1 MLQLIR
7 NDRVMLLNNLLEELL
22 EKWKGGHINLFH
34 ACLCFHHIKSYLSKC
49 GNRKDFFVNDISD
62 VTLRKLLNLLQGESG
77 NHSDNRDGAHN
88 RYLYVA
94 FLTFIFNLECGLLRR
109 GKEFTQY
116 VEETYERECTGNQR
130 NRSKQE
136 GKKKNP
142 PEEENSGRNER
153 SGKSKRSDG
162 NAAEK
167 EKGESSDPVE
177 GEEERKTE
185 ITELHTQ
192 YRNVFEKIDMLV
204 KSAMDSEGKGGK
216 CEKGIDISVIHSEDD
231 EFASYRMCG
240 LYSAIKFV
248 YLLSQC
254 CPKIGK
260 QYVKY
265 VKIALHYIMNT
276 ELCTLTKNGYITHL
290 ANKTLLMIVHTHH
303 FIIKEYEKEF
313 FNFMYMQL
321 GKRKEDNVIDT
332 IEQVIVTYLKKKQCI
347 NINDEV
353 YENIMHYANDNIN
366 LFLKYEK
373 KEYLFFFFNSI
384 HVLKYI
390 MNSPLSNSN
399 DNVYLTKSV
408 NFVNIKLNLSGII
421 SNIYRLLEYM
431 ANATKNFLT
440 NKKMDI
446 YIKGDDYIHCK
457 DETNSQYNNEN
468 ILDSITSMEKKNR
481 TYINSSIW
489 KNNSSV
495 HDYATNIFIYITNN
509 VFSFFR
515 DLVKI
520 LDSETISMYSTHFIN
535 FLKYFFIYNNVNDL
549 FLMYLLNTTFSSY
562 CKELLCKSPSVF
574 EEFIGYIIHMLRI
587 ANLLTRSKLD
597 WGRASNV
604 GSKAASKVSVNSE
617 ITRTHGEGATTS
629 SKVDVTETILHTLGK
644 VKTAQHG
651 EYAQNDHVTD
661 VYCIVYNNCVRG
673 LYLFLKS
680 MEDYTNEQVK
690 EKLLVH
696 YEHFLIH
703 IFDEQ
708 NNGNL
713 NLILRDNTSTFLT
726 LKMLS
731 LFVKVKTLPF
741 QKVYNI
747 YFQLC
752 KVEKA
757 LHTRSE
763 KAKSFFYKND
773 ILNNDIFIQKIKTFL
788 LKSVDIISSDDKQF
802 YIKRK
807 IKMEKLKCMLL
818 RTNEKNDKQCEP
830 KWGKKKTKLQCETI
844 EGNYTRKMRRKS
856 SSSFGA
862 LDHMFANGELHS
874 EDERKGGVPS
884 SNECSPGS
892 AVESADGSAV
902 ESADGSAVERA
913 DESADESAVERV
925 DKCEW
930 ANGVGQDEEQP
941 CSEQPCT
948 EQPCSEQPCSE
959 QPCTEQ
965 PDGGQ
970 PNDGQ
975 PDKGRTSWQGSR
987 KRKKRGELH
996 KGEDEELN
1004 GDEDAGEPI
1013 GGGKTGKGGGDHHV
1027 SQGKSKKKCQIISDA
1042 KFQSGGEQINEN
1054 NITGEKRDRTGDISV
1069 IEHKSG
1075 EANIPPNRQSKT
1087 PPGKEQKRKK
1097 KPKKIYKNSNVDKN
1111 SDIFKELT
1119 DNIKMVSSAD
1129 AINSLMHMKRSIL
1142 NDL

>member
-1 MLQLIR
+1 
-7 NDRVMLLNNLLEELL
+7 MLLNGLLEELL
-22 EKWKGGHINLFH
+22 EKWKGGHITVFH

-62 VTLRKLLNLLQGESG
+62 VTFKRLQNLLQGESG
-77 NHSDNRDGAHN
+77 DHSDYRDGAHN
-88 RYLYVA
+88 RYLYIA

-116 VEETYERECTGNQR
+116 VEETYERECAGNQR

-136 GKKKNP
+136 RKKKNMS
-142 PEEENSGRNER
+142 EGEISGRNGR
-153 SGKSKRSDG
+153 SGKSKRSGGDV
-162 NAAEK
+162 AEK
-167 EKGESSDPVE
+167 EVGEFSDPVE
-177 GEEERKTE
+177 REEEGKTE

-204 KSAMDSEGKGGK
+204 KSAMESEAKGGK
-216 CEKGIDISVIHSEDD
+216 SEKGIDLSVIHSEDD
-231 EFASYRMCG
+231 EFASYRICG

-248 YLLSQC
+248 YLLSQS

-276 ELCTLTKNGYITHL
+276 ELCILTKNGYITHL

-321 GKRKEDNVIDT
+321 CKRKEDSEIDT
-332 IEQVIVTYLKKKQCI
+332 IEQVIVTYLQKKQCN
-347 NINDEV
+347 NITDEV
-353 YENIMHYANDNIN
+353 YENVKNYANDNIN

-373 KEYLFFFFNSI
+373 KEYFFFFFNSI
-384 HVLKYI
+384 HVLNYI
-390 MNSPLSNSN
+390 MNSHLSNSN
-399 DNVYLTKSV
+399 DNVYMTKSV
-408 NFVNIKLNLSGII
+408 NCVNIKLNLSGII

-446 YIKGDDYIHCK
+446 YIKGDDYIYCK

-468 ILDSITSMEKKNR
+468 ILDSIISMEKKNR
-481 TYINSSIW
+481 TYINCPIW
-489 KNNSSV
+489 KNNSV
-495 HDYATNIFIYITNN
+495 HDYTTNIFIYITNN

-520 LDSETISMYSTHFIN
+520 LDLETISMYSTHFIN
-535 FLKYFFIYNNVNDL
+535 FLKYYFIYNNVNDL

-562 CKELLCKSPSVF
+562 CKELLTKSPSVF

-597 WGRASNV
+597 WGGASNV
-604 GSKAASKVSVNSE
+604 GSKAASKVDVNPE
-617 ITRTHGEGATTS
+617 ITRTHAEGATTS
-629 SKVDVTETILHTLGK
+629 SKVGATETILHTLRK

-651 EYAQNDHVTD
+651 EYAQNDDVTD
-661 VYCIVYNNCVRG
+661 VYCMVYNNCVRG
-673 LYLFLKS
+673 LCLFLKS
-680 MEDYTNEQVK
+680 MEEYTNEQVK

-696 YEHFLIH
+696 YEHLLIH

-708 NNGNL
+708 NNGNW
-713 NLILRDNTSTFLT
+713 NLILKDNTSTFLT

-763 KAKSFFYKND
+763 KAKSFFHKKD
-773 ILNNDIFIQKIKTFL
+773 ILNNDIIIQKIKTFL
-788 LKSVDIISSDDKQF
+788 LKNVDIISSDDKQF

-807 IKMEKLKCMLL
+807 IKMEKLKCMILG
-818 RTNEKNDKQCEP
+818 TNEKNDKQCEP
-830 KWGKKKTKLQCETI
+830 KWRKKKTKLQCETI

-862 LDHMFANGELHS
+862 LDHMFANSELHS
-874 EDERKGGVPS
+874 EDERKGGILS
-884 SNECSPGS
+884 SNEFSPGS
-892 AVESADGSAV
+892 
-902 ESADGSAVERA
+902 A
-913 DESADESAVERV
+913 DESADESANESVVESADGSADESVVENTVGRADENTVGRADESTVGRAGECV
-925 DKCEW
+925 DKHEW
-930 ANGVGQDEEQP
+930 ANGVVSDEEQP
-941 CSEQPCT
+941 CSVQP
-948 EQPCSEQPCSE
+948 E
-959 QPCTEQ
+959 
-965 PDGGQ
+965 GRQ

-975 PDKGRTSWQGSR
+975 TDKGGTSWQGNR
-987 KRKKRGELH
+987 KRQKREVLH
-996 KGEDEELN
+996 KEEDEQLN
-1004 GDEDAGEPI
+1004 GDMDAEEPI
-1013 GGGKTGKGGGDHHV
+1013 DGGKTGKGGNHV

-1042 KFQSGGEQINEN
+1042 KFQSGDKQINEN
-1054 NITGEKRDRTGDISV
+1054 NVTGEKRDRTGDLSA

-1075 EANIPPNRQSKT
+1075 EANIPSNRRSKT
-1087 PPGKEQKRKK
+1087 PPGKEQKRRK

-1111 SDIFKELT
+1111 SDILKELT